1 MAGIARAR
9 FENATD
15 IRPFREGMGQMSMLD
30 VEGSAVGR
38 AVFEPGWQWSKH
50 VQPIAGTDSCQAP
63 HAGYILSGRLAVR
76 MDDGSEETFGPGDV
90 MVCSPGHDAWTVG
103 PEACVVLDWAGY
115 SSYAKPTA
123 DAASG
128 TAT

>member
-15 IRPFREGMGQMSMLD
+15 VRPFGGGTGQMSMLD
-30 VEGSAVGR
+30 IDGRAVGR

-50 VQPIAGTDSCQAP
+50 VQPIAGTTSCQAD

-76 MDDGSEETFGPGDV
+76 MDDGTEETFEPGDV
-90 MVCSPGHDAWTVG
+90 MICPPGHDAWTVG
-103 PEACVVLDWAGY
+103 QEACVVLDWAGY
-115 SSYAKPTA
+115 ADYAKPVVSA
-123 DAASG
+123 
-128 TAT
+128 